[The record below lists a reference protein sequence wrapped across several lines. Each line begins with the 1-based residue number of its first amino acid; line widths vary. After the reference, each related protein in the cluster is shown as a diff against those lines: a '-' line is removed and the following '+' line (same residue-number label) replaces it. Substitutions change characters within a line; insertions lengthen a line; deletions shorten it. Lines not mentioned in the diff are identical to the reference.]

1 MGRRKCVEAGSRPE
15 LLTCR
20 GLGLGFGLGVR
31 LGARLG
37 LRLGLGL
44 GLRLSRAAHVV
55 RVEVQVPVL
64 ALAAA
69 RVGEAAAIVHPH
81 RAQVGAQQG
90 LRGAQV
96 AHDPVQHAPY
106 DDACSG

>member
-15 LLTCR
+15 LLTWR
-20 GLGLGFGLGVR
+20 GLGFGLGLGVRLGVR

-69 RVGEAAAIVHPH
+69 RVGEAAAIIHPH
-81 RAQVGAQQG
+81 RAQVGAQQW
-90 LRGAQV
+90 LRWAQV
-96 AHDPVQHAPY
+96 AHDPV
-106 DDACSG
+106 